1 MTSMPSS
8 LEADQV
14 REVMIEAAR
23 TQLAAVTAGIK
34 FWAGWVEAADRYAE
48 AVGVELA
55 KLDGQDKEDTG
66 DVVGRLTDLT
76 RGYFRDMTEL
86 PSVAVK
92 HFNGQLETIGKPKP
106 KPKAKGPRSRAAR
119 AKD

>member
-1 MTSMPSS
+1 
-8 LEADQV
+8 
-14 REVMIEAAR
+14 
-23 TQLAAVTAGIK
+23 
-34 FWAGWVEAADRYAE
+34 
-48 AVGVELA
+48 
-55 KLDGQDKEDTG
+55 
-66 DVVGRLTDLT
+66 
-76 RGYFRDMTEL
+76 MTEL

>member
-34 FWAGWVEAADRYAE
+34 FWAGWVEAADRYA
-48 AVGVELA
+48 
-55 KLDGQDKEDTG
+55 
-66 DVVGRLTDLT
+66 
-76 RGYFRDMTEL
+76 
-86 PSVAVK
+86 
-92 HFNGQLETIGKPKP
+92 
-106 KPKAKGPRSRAAR
+106 
-119 AKD
+119 